1 MARCNAL
8 LGKLWH
14 DIGCLQEA
22 GRAFRDTLPLAQGV
36 ILKATLHAY
45 LSLVYA
51 AMRRRDDALQQA
63 RAAEALVERGRPLE
77 VEAQPAVLNV
87 LANMCD
93 KLGQEEEVCTY
104 FDRTLALKRASHGD
118 LPLPDVRR
126 VQRRRAQRLLRE
138 GRAQEAEAALEP
150 LALLREYFMRIESC
164 LLTVI
169 DNNEYLRS
177 LRVLAEAYGRQGKGE
192 EAARVTAD
200 VDETEAISRPTIK
213 AHWSSCKRS

>member
-1 MARCNAL
+1 M
-8 LGKLWH
+8 G
-14 DIGCLQEA
+14 
-22 GRAFRDTLPLAQGV
+22 
-36 ILKATLHAY
+36 
-45 LSLVYA
+45 
-51 AMRRRDDALQQA
+51 RRDDALQQA

-77 VEAQPAVLNV
+77 VEAQPTVLNV

-93 KLGQEEEVCTY
+93 KLGQEEEACTY
-104 FDRTLALKRASHGD
+104 FDRALALKRARRGD

-126 VQRRRAQRLLRE
+126 EQRRRAQRLLRE
-138 GRAQEAEAALEP
+138 GRAQEAEAALGP

-164 LLTVI
+164 LLAVI
-169 DNNEYLRS
+169 GTNKYLRS
-177 LRVLAEAYGRQGKGE
+177 LRMLAEAYGPQGKGE